1 MNDKVRDWFRRRYV
15 KEYRPA
21 YEALMKFYPF
31 TLESLDSEQW
41 ADVAGYEGLYQVSTL
56 GRVKSFQCREKI
68 IVKPQ
73 LDNHGY
79 LYVGLHKKGLAE
91 RFQVSRLVAVC
102 FIPNP
107 NNKPEVNHEDGHPLN
122 NHVSNLTW
130 VTHAENIRH
139 AIFKG
144 LRPSGSAD
152 SRAKLSD
159 DDVCYIRDNP
169 DRLTGRQLAKLF
181 NVHVMTISGVQ
192 LGKHY
197 KTSGGK
203 IRQAYGVPQ
212 NIREEIKRLYVYG
225 SSEYGSTA
233 LGRQFNLSSSAILH
247 IVKEK

>member
-1 MNDKVRDWFRRRYV
+1 MTDNVRNWFRRRYV

-21 YEALMKFYPF
+21 YEALMRFYPF
-31 TLESLDSEQW
+31 TLEDLGGEEW
-41 ADVAGYEGLYQVSTL
+41 ADVPNYEGLYQVSTF
-56 GRVKSFQCREKI
+56 GRVKSFQRGKEMI
-68 IVKPQ
+68 LKPQ

-79 LYVGLHKKGLAE
+79 LYVGLHKKGFAV
-91 RFQVSRLVAVC
+91 RFQVSRLVAGC
-102 FIPNP
+102 FVPNLDS
-107 NNKPEVNHEDGHPLN
+107 KSEVNHEDGHPLN
-122 NHVSNLTW
+122 NHVSNLVW

-139 AIFKG
+139 AIFRG

-169 DRLTGRQLAKLF
+169 EGLTGRQLAKLF

-212 NIREEIKRLYVYG
+212 NVREEIKRLYVYG

-233 LGRQFNLSSSAILH
+233 LGRKFNLSSSAILH